1 MVGDIV
7 WPGAKVKLHL
17 AELFERPDSETRRE
31 RLDRH
36 MQGLRKILRAL
47 GIVLLPLVGTVIIY
61 GGTLWGKRQSFWRA
75 AEFWLLLAA
84 AFVSMLSVTVW
95 IVIPLTL
102 AGLSIS
108 SLPKY
113 IELWPRAERVGA
125 QGEWWKTVALSAFNR
140 LAAAVAALVLGNLAR
155 WVWWWILL
163 RGSCTY

>member
-1 MVGDIV
+1 MVPLRGRQNSGFSSAYRSQTWQNPSLNCKGFFRTFPNLIRV
-7 WPGAKVKLHL
+7 PMRPGAL
-17 AELFERPDSETRRE
+17 AV
-31 RLDRH
+31 
-36 MQGLRKILRAL
+36 AA
-47 GIVLLPLVGTVIIY
+47 
-61 GGTLWGKRQSFWRA
+61 KRQSFWRA

>member
-1 MVGDIV
+1 VS
-7 WPGAKVKLHL
+7 PAFARLH
-17 AELFERPDSETRRE
+17 RE
-31 RLDRH
+31 STL
-36 MQGLRKILRAL
+36 
-47 GIVLLPLVGTVIIY
+47 
-61 GGTLWGKRQSFWRA
+61 GTLWGKRQSFWRA

-125 QGEWWKTVALSAFNR
+125 QGEWWKKVALSALNS
-140 LAAAVAALVLGNLAR
+140 LADAVAAFVLGNLAR
-155 WVWWWILL
+155 WVWW
-163 RGSCTY
+163 